1 MKRLVFLSIAILPAL
16 VFAQK
21 RSAPTSAS
29 MPIELY
35 GATFRFVFQVSNLE
49 ASERI
54 ALVDPRFADIANAAI
69 HDAAPFASRLIDLC
83 DSLNFPD
90 WLRLKLVGEIA
101 KRASKK
107 SNQKVFAAMVLLRA
121 MGYNA
126 GILLLSKKW
135 RLAVEI
141 DQKIFFATI
150 FEESKKRYAIFDVE
164 RGELIK
170 AAGESDG
177 FYDANEHLGK
187 TLEPLALFQDGLPT
201 LPYKPI
207 RKTITWKFGVDAY
220 SLSYALNQNLIDYLE
235 GRPQTDVSIYFNE
248 SITPDI
254 AQAVIE
260 PLKKIVQEKG
270 FHSRQAVAFLHAFA
284 LNGFAYKDDLKTKRG
299 EHTSSLHETLA
310 SEFSDCEDRSILL
323 AALIRGVLGFEVVA
337 LEYPNHISLAVHF
350 PDFTPEETDEVYV
363 YNGKRYLSSD
373 PSCFGALGNA
383 NPDFKGKD
391 PIRFIRVG
399 PLTMFEAGR

>member
-1 MKRLVFLSIAILPAL
+1 
-16 VFAQK
+16 
-21 RSAPTSAS
+21 

-35 GATFRFVFQVSNLE
+35 GASFNFIFQISNLE
-49 ASERI
+49 ESERI
-54 ALVDPRFADIANAAI
+54 ALVDPRFTDLANSAI
-69 HDAAPFASRLIDLC
+69 HDVMPFASRLIDLC

-101 KRASKK
+101 KRAAKK
-107 SNQKVFAAMVLLRA
+107 NNQKVFTAMVLLRA

-126 GILLLSKKW
+126 GIILLSKQW

-150 FEESKKRYAIFDVE
+150 FEEQKKRYTIYDVE

-170 AAGESDG
+170 ATGESYG
-177 FYDANEHLGK
+177 FYDANENLGK
-187 TLEPLALFQDGLPT
+187 ILEPIALFQDGLPT

-207 RKTITWKFGVDAY
+207 KKTVSWKFGIETYMLTYTLDQSMVK
-220 SLSYALNQNLIDYLE
+220 YLE
-235 GRPQTDVSIYFNE
+235 ERPQTDVSVYFNE
-248 SITPDI
+248 SVPNEIV
-254 AQAVIE
+254 QAVIE
-260 PLKKIVQEKG
+260 PLKKIVLEKG
-270 FHSRQAVAFLHAFA
+270 FHARQAVAFLHAFV

-299 EHTSSLHETLA
+299 EHTSSPHETLA

-337 LEYPNHISLAVHF
+337 LEYPNHITLAVHF
-350 PDFTPEETDEVYV
+350 PDFIPEEADEVYT

-373 PSCFGALGNA
+373 PSCFGALGTV
-383 NPDFKGKD
+383 NPDFKGKE
-391 PIRFIRVG
+391 PIRFIRVE
-399 PLTMFEAGR
+399 PLTVFGAGR